1 MRDLDEY
8 KSFTAEPPVAID
20 CSPLAWWLREEQQQR
35 YPCLSKMAVDIL
47 SIPAMSAEP
56 ERVFSGARR
65 TISWD
70 RCRLGSHAIERG
82 ECMKSW
88 IKSGIT
94 QGIPVDLAGEEEKEE
109 AGEMERTKSR
119 LKETPTVDQPDEE
132 DNYTNLKNIK
142 KRPMITSVLMTKI
155 HKCLH
160 KCNRLGPCGSW
171 QSPSTKKTHTTS

>member
-35 YPCLSKMAVDIL
+35 YPRLSKMAVDIL

-70 RCRLGSHAIERG
+70 RCRLGSHTIERG

-94 QGIPVDLAGEEEKEE
+94 QGTPVDFAGEEEKEE
-109 AGEMERTKSR
+109 AGEMERWRCS
-119 LKETPTVDQPDEE
+119 
-132 DNYTNLKNIK
+132 
-142 KRPMITSVLMTKI
+142 TSDSS
-155 HKCLH
+155 C
-160 KCNRLGPCGSW
+160 S
-171 QSPSTKKTHTTS
+171 